1 MAAVFQ
7 VPSLFP
13 PQLEFI
19 NAKSR
24 FVGYGGARGGG
35 KSFVAR
41 ILISLLALKY
51 DGIQILILRRTF
63 PELRENHIIPL
74 RKLLKTDDPDKSQ
87 RIANYKTADKVFEFP
102 NGSRLVMGYCDG
114 EMDVLQFQGQSYDVI
129 FMEEATQFSLFQ
141 FNCLMECNRLSGS
154 LQEGV
159 VFSPRMYFTA
169 NPGGVGHQWFKRLFI
184 DKQYQQSEKAEDY
197 TMIRARVYDNEF
209 IMDNDPDYVRMLQN
223 LPTERRK
230 AMLDGDWDAFEG
242 QFFPEFNRDIHV
254 IKPFKPDSTYR
265 IFRTRDYGLDMCAV
279 YWAAVDFD
287 NNFYIYKEFYESNLI
302 VSEAGRKINAMTDEK
317 VYLDL
322 APPDLYNKNS
332 QTGKS
337 AVDLF
342 YYESGHFLTK
352 ANNDRP
358 NGWLA
363 VKEMLALKQNYAGEY
378 KPKLFICENCTNLIR
393 TLPLLVYDPKKP
405 DDCLKDPHE
414 ITHAPDALRYL
425 CASWTNAPVKQAEYE
440 EKIYTPLDYIKR
452 LRDENQEGDYYEGNF

>member
-1 MAAVFQ
+1 MAVFQ
-7 VPSLFP
+7 VPSLYE
-13 PQLEFI
+13 PQLKFI

-24 FVGYGGARGGG
+24 YVGYGGARGGG

-41 ILISLLALKY
+41 ILIILLALKY
-51 DGIQILILRRTF
+51 SGIQILILRRTF

-74 RKLLKTDDPDKSQ
+74 RRLLKSDDLDKSE
-87 RIANYKTADKVFEFP
+87 RIALWKSADKVFEFP
-102 NGSRLVMGYCDG
+102 NGSRVVMGYCDG

-129 FMEEATQFSLFQ
+129 FMEEATQFTQFQ
-141 FNCLMECNRLSGS
+141 FNCLTECNRPSG
-154 LQEGV
+154 LVQGDI
-159 VFSPRMYFTA
+159 FSPRMYFTA

-184 DKQYQQSEKAEDY
+184 DKQYQQSEKPEDY

-209 IMDNDPDYVRMLQN
+209 IMENDPNYVRMLQN

-254 IKPFKPDSTYR
+254 VKPFKPDATYR
-265 IFRTRDYGLDMCAV
+265 IFRTRDYGLDMCAT
-279 YWAAVDFD
+279 YWAACDYE
-287 NNFYIYKEFYESNLI
+287 NNFYIYKELYEPNLI
-302 VSEAGRKINAMTDEK
+302 VSEAGRKINDMTDEK
-317 VYLDL
+317 IYIDF

-337 AVDLF
+337 AVDIF
-342 YYESGHFLTK
+342 YSSSGHILTK

-363 VKEMLALKQNYAGEY
+363 VKEMLALKKDSQGNFRPQLY
-378 KPKLFICENCTNLIR
+378 ICENCTNLIR
-393 TLPLLVYDPKKP
+393 TLPLLVFDPKKP
-405 DDCLKDPHE
+405 EDCLKDPHE

-425 CASWTNAPVKQAEYE
+425 CASWTSAPVRRQEIE
-440 EKIYTPLDYIKR
+440 ERSYTPLDNYARFKE
-452 LRDENQEGDYYEGNF
+452 ENEEGDYYEGNF

>member
-1 MAAVFQ
+1 MAVFQ
-7 VPSLFP
+7 VPSLYE
-13 PQLEFI
+13 PQLKFI

-24 FVGYGGARGGG
+24 YVGYGGARGGG

-41 ILISLLALKY
+41 ILIILLALKY
-51 DGIQILILRRTF
+51 NGIQILILRRTF

-74 RKLLKTDDPDKSQ
+74 RRLLKSDDLDKSE
-87 RIANYKTADKVFEFP
+87 RIALWKSADKVFEFP
-102 NGSRLVMGYCDG
+102 NGSRVVMGYCDG

-129 FMEEATQFSLFQ
+129 FMEEATQFTQFQ
-141 FNCLMECNRLSGS
+141 FNCLTECNRPSG
-154 LQEGV
+154 LVQGDI
-159 VFSPRMYFTA
+159 FSPRMYFTA

-184 DKQYQQSEKAEDY
+184 DKQYQQSEKPEDY

-209 IMDNDPDYVRMLQN
+209 IMENDPNYVRMLQN

-254 IKPFKPDSTYR
+254 VKPFKPDSTYR
-265 IFRTRDYGLDMCAV
+265 IFRTRDYGLDMCAT
-279 YWAAVDFD
+279 YWAACDYE
-287 NNFYIYKEFYESNLI
+287 NNFYIYKELYEPNLI
-302 VSEAGRKINAMTDEK
+302 VSEAGRKINDMTDEK
-317 VYLDL
+317 IYIDF

-337 AVDLF
+337 AVDIF
-342 YYESGHFLTK
+342 YSSSGHILTK

-363 VKEMLALKQNYAGEY
+363 VKEMLALKKDSQGNFRPQLY
-378 KPKLFICENCTNLIR
+378 ICENCTNLIR
-393 TLPLLVYDPKKP
+393 TLPLLVFDPKKP
-405 DDCLKDPHE
+405 EDCLKDPHE

-425 CASWTNAPVKQAEYE
+425 CASWTSAPVRRQEIE
-440 EKIYTPLDYIKR
+440 EKAYTPLDNYARFKE
-452 LRDENQEGDYYEGNF
+452 ENAEGDYYEGNF